1 MIQIL
6 DKMNCCGCT
15 SCANACPKAAISML
29 PDEEGFLY
37 PIVDVDLCVDCG
49 VCNKA
54 CPVEHKPP
62 LPGEGTLKSY
72 VLRVKE
78 NEVLM
83 GSTSGGFVTPLVKY
97 ALSHNGVV
105 CAASYDKDFKV
116 YHTIVEKTP
125 DGGGVNLSRI
135 RGSKYVQSSLDDCF
149 IKMKE
154 YLERNRMVC
163 FVGTTCQVAGLKA
176 FLHKDYERLITVDL
190 VCHGTPSPK
199 LWDKY
204 LSYQKSKYHSE
215 ITEVSFRNK
224 TYGYHSGTMKICF
237 ANGKTYYGSAR
248 VDYMLKSFFSE
259 IASRPICYQCPFK
272 TLERCSDFTIY
283 DCWHASE
290 LVPGIEDDDKG
301 YTNVIVQSENGRN
314 VLMQI
319 RDSYEMYPVDTKKA
333 VELDGIMV
341 TRAAKPHAKRSEFYV
356 GIDGRTMLEQVQKYI
371 PVSIKDQAIESMKG
385 VLFRMGIFRIAKKFL
400 KRKVR

>member
-6 DKMNCCGCT
+6 DKKKCCGCT

-37 PIVDVDLCVDCG
+37 PKVNINLCIDCG
-49 VCNKA
+49 ICNKV
-54 CPVEHKPP
+54 CPVEHKP
-62 LPGEGTLKSY
+62 LPTNGNLKSY
-72 VLRVKE
+72 ALRIKE

-97 ALSHNGVV
+97 VLAHNGVV
-105 CAASYDKDFKV
+105 CAASYDKAFKV
-116 YHTIVEKTP
+116 KHTIVERTFE
-125 DGGGVNLSRI
+125 GGEDDLSLI

-149 IKMKE
+149 VKIKE
-154 YLERNRMVC
+154 YLEQDRMVC

-176 FLHKDYERLITVDL
+176 FLHKDYEQLITVDL

-204 LSYQKSKYHSE
+204 LDYQKEKYHSE
-215 ITEVSFRNK
+215 IREVSFRNK

-283 DCWHASE
+283 DCWHAAQ
-290 LVPGIEDDDKG
+290 LVPGLEDDDKG
-301 YTNVIVQSENGRN
+301 YTNVIVQSEKGFN

-341 TRAAKPHAKRSEFYV
+341 TCAAKPHPKRSEFYV

-371 PVSIKDQAIESMKG
+371 PVNLKDRAIESMKG
-385 VLFRMGIFRIAKKFL
+385 LLYRMGIFQVAKKVL
-400 KRKVR
+400 KR